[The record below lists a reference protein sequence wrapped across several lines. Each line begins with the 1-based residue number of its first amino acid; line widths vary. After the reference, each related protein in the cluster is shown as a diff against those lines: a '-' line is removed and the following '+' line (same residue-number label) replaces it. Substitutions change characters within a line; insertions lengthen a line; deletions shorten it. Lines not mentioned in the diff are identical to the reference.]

1 MNKKGYWLVVLF
13 FVFIGCSN
21 SVDINN
27 EEAVMKDIQG
37 AWIGCQNIGKVY
49 RHIKLSV
56 TNNMFE
62 GWVQISDSKNE
73 PIWVSVADEKGFISL
88 SSLIDDTE
96 QKIKYRKFAFTCSG
110 RCCGDKSFSVKTLT
124 ELIAYQEGK
133 GLMVDRTIK
142 MVKN

>member
-1 MNKKGYWLVVLF
+1 
-13 FVFIGCSN
+13 
-21 SVDINN
+21 
-27 EEAVMKDIQG
+27 MKDIQG

-49 RHIKLSV
+49 KHIKLSV
-56 TNNMFE
+56 ANNMFE

-133 GLMVDRTIK
+133 GLMVDRAIK